1 MKEDLYPKDFILRNG
16 DEVIFRHVKRK
27 DANAVWKN
35 FNQVVEE
42 GIYLPVFL
50 PVESQFEKH
59 SWYDNLKKLNEICI
73 VAENLNLERPNN
85 ILGQCEISNVDWDAA
100 SHVGN
105 LGIIVRKNYRDEG
118 IGRIL
123 IDIAIRES
131 KKLNGKQKIILSC
144 FSSNERALHL
154 YRSMGFQNVGIRKK
168 QFLINDQYYDEVLME
183 LFIDDY
189 IREN

>member
-1 MKEDLYPKDFILRNG
+1 MKEDLYPKDFILKNG
-16 DEVIFRHVKRK
+16 DEVLFRHVKRK

-42 GIYLPVFL
+42 AIYLPVFL

-59 SWYDNLKKLNEICI
+59 TWYDSLKKSNEICI
-73 VAENLNLERPNN
+73 VAENVNLERPNH

-100 SHVGN
+100 SHVGS

-123 IDIAIRES
+123 IDVAIRES
-131 KKLNGKQKIILSC
+131 KKLNEKQKIILSC

-154 YRSMGFQNVGIRKK
+154 YKSMGFQKIGIRKQ
-168 QFLINDQYYDEVLME
+168 QFLIEDQYYDEVLME